1 MRMPNRP
8 NYAQI
13 YADSEISFLYNNED
27 NIAYEKEINHLAAE
41 IQQMNDEKMKKL
53 LRLRELT
60 DRLLRGLN
68 YLDIE

>member
-1 MRMPNRP
+1 MPNRP